1 MEDNFDFDPDEE
13 IVFDER
19 EQAFIDML
27 SEYERSTTFIV
38 NPDEVKRMKRAYAAI
53 LQALKESGCK
63 AKVGYGSLET
73 ARDVGCIVVEAP
85 EIQFKGKGI
94 SLFTEAAS
102 LATNTE
108 AFPLVNGNV
117 QLTFGFNHLMIP
129 VD

>member
-19 EQAFIDML
+19 EQAFLDML
-27 SEYERSTTFIV
+27 SEYERSTTFLV
-38 NPDEVKRMKRAYAAI
+38 NPDEVKRMKRAYALI

-85 EIQFKGKGI
+85 EIQFKEKGI
-94 SLFTEAAS
+94 SLFAEAAS

-117 QLTFGFNHLMIP
+117 QLTLGFNHLMIP